1 MRWDSL
7 FDDFE
12 AQLAAA
18 ARLDQ
23 EAQVA
28 DLVRAEQA
36 GIGIV
41 ERLRGQGGAPVELLL
56 RAGVRLHGRIGQM
69 ADSWFTVDAAPHSAL
84 VPVGS
89 VVSVSGLG
97 RGVRAEASAVRRS
110 LTLASG
116 LRALARDRAFVSC
129 LADGGAGEPHVVRG
143 TIDTVGRDYLELA
156 VRRGDDW
163 AAAQSVATVLV
174 PFGALIAVRSGG

>member
-12 AQLAAA
+12 AQLASA

-28 DLVRAEQA
+28 DIVRAEQA
-36 GIGIV
+36 GVGMA
-41 ERLRGQGGAPVELLL
+41 ERLRGHGDAPVELVL
-56 RAGVRLHGRIGQM
+56 RAGVRVRGRISQV
-69 ADSWFTVDAAPHSAL
+69 ADAWFVVDSAPHSVL
-84 VPVGS
+84 VPMGS
-89 VVSVSGLG
+89 VVAASGLG
-97 RGVRAEASAVRRS
+97 RGARSETSTVRRS
-110 LTLASG
+110 LSLASG

-129 LADGGAGEPHVVRG
+129 LADGGAGEPHTVRG

-163 AAAQSVATVLV
+163 AAPRSVATSIV
-174 PFGALIAVRSGG
+174 PFSALIAVRSGG

>member
-12 AQLAAA
+12 AQLASA
-18 ARLDQ
+18 ARLEQ

-28 DLVRAEQA
+28 ELVRAEQA

-41 ERLRGQGGAPVELLL
+41 ERLRGQGSAPVELLL
-56 RAGVRLHGRIGQM
+56 RAGVRLRGRVSQL
-69 ADSWFTVDAAPHSAL
+69 ADAWFVVDAAPHSAL
-84 VPVGS
+84 VPVGA
-89 VVSVSGLG
+89 VVSVAGLG
-97 RGVRAEASAVRRS
+97 RGARSEGSAVRRS

-116 LRALARDRAFVSC
+116 LRALARDRAVVSC
-129 LADGGAGEPHVVRG
+129 MADGGAGEPHVIAG
-143 TIDTVGRDYLELA
+143 TIDTVGRDYLELS
-156 VRRGDDW
+156 VRRDDAW
-163 AAAQSVATVLV
+163 AAPSAATALV